1 MAMSGPIVG
10 KRRLRAELRRLRRE
24 RELTQDLVA
33 AEMEWS
39 LSKLIRI
46 ENGTVAISVS
56 DLRSLLAYYRV
67 HDTKMVDDLLEL
79 ARAAKRRMWWDE
91 YRTSLPPQLL
101 TYVGFEAEA
110 IYIGEF
116 APVMFP
122 ALMQTR
128 RYAVATSALDDDVE
142 SPVVE
147 RRVEF
152 RMRRQDELLNREDPP
167 RLLAVLDES
176 VLRRQPIH
184 NDETLLV
191 DQIEHTIEFAQR
203 PYADVRIAPLSTGYH
218 LGWEGEFA
226 LLEFGADDGVLYRQQ
241 LLWEEPELVTSYRE
255 VLRRLADRTLQHDAS
270 LDFMRQ
276 VAGDLKRG

>member
-1 MAMSGPIVG
+1 MSGPIVG

-67 HDTKMVDDLLEL
+67 HDPRTVDELLEL

-91 YRTSLPPQLL
+91 YRPMLVQQLI

-110 IYIGEF
+110 TSIGEF
-116 APVMFP
+116 SPIMFP
-122 ALMQTR
+122 TLLQTR
-128 RYAVATSALDDDVE
+128 RYAHATTEGESAAA
-142 SPVVE
+142 E

-152 RMRRQDELLNREDPP
+152 HIRRQEELFNREDPP
-167 RLLAVLDES
+167 RMRMILDES
-176 VLRRQPIH
+176 VLRRGPVPG
-184 NDETLLV
+184 DDALLV
-191 DQIEHTIEFAQR
+191 DQLEHTIEFAQR
-203 PYADVRIAPLSTGYH
+203 PYTDVRVVPLNAGYH
-218 LGWEGEFA
+218 PGWEGDFT

-241 LLWEEPELVTSYRE
+241 LLWEEPELIMQYRGSLE
-255 VLRRLADRTLQHDAS
+255 RLAQRALSQEATLD
-270 LDFMRQ
+270 LLRL
-276 VAGDLKRG
+276 VAGELK

>member
-1 MAMSGPIVG
+1 MSGPIVG

-67 HDTKMVDDLLEL
+67 HDPRTVDELLDL

-91 YRTSLPPQLL
+91 YRPILPAQLL

-110 IYIGEF
+110 VRIGEF
-116 APVMFP
+116 APIMFP
-122 ALMQTR
+122 TLLQTR
-128 RYAVATSALDDDVE
+128 RYAHATTDGESATAD
-142 SPVVE
+142 

-152 RMRRQDELLNREDPP
+152 HMRRQEELFNREEPP
-167 RLLAVLDES
+167 RIQVVLDET
-176 VLRRQPIH
+176 VLRRNPAP
-184 NDETLLV
+184 NDEALLV
-191 DQIEHTIEFAQR
+191 DQLEHVIEFAQR
-203 PYADVRIAPLSTGYH
+203 PYAEVHVIPLNAGYH
-218 LGWEGEFA
+218 QGWEGDFI

-241 LLWEEPELVTSYRE
+241 LLWEEPELVTSYRGI
-255 VLRRLADRTLQHDAS
+255 LDNLIQRSLAPEATIDL
-270 LDFMRQ
+270 MRQ
-276 VAGDLKRG
+276 VAGELK

>member
-1 MAMSGPIVG
+1 MSGPIVG

-67 HDTKMVDDLLEL
+67 HDSKMVDDLLEL

-91 YRTSLPPQLL
+91 YRASLPMQLL

-110 IYIGEF
+110 VAVGEF

-128 RYAVATSALDDDVE
+128 RYAAATSTVDDEVE

-152 RMRRQDELLNREDPP
+152 RMRRQEELLGREQPP
-167 RLLAVLDES
+167 SILTVLDES
-176 VLRRQPIH
+176 VLRRQPVPH
-184 NDETLLV
+184 DEALLV
-191 DQIEHTIEFAQR
+191 DQIEHAIEFAQR
-203 PYADVRIAPLSTGYH
+203 PYADVRIMPLNAGYH
-218 LGWEGEFA
+218 SGWDGDFT
-226 LLEFGADDGVLYRQQ
+226 LLEFGADDAILYRQG
-241 LLWEEPELVTSYRE
+241 LLVEEPEVVSSHRE
-255 VLRRLADRTLQHDAS
+255 ILRRISERALAHDAS
-270 LDFMRQ
+270 IDFMRQ
-276 VAGDLKRG
+276 VAGELKRG